1 MLIPRDFFARPS
13 VEVAPDLLGCVLEHE
28 TADGLVAV
36 ELTEVE
42 AYAGRSDPASH
53 AYRGK
58 TQRNA
63 VMFGPPG
70 HAYVYF
76 TYGMHFC
83 VNMVCLGE
91 EGSASAVLLR
101 AGAIIAGEDLARAR
115 RTRGPV
121 PEGRARIA
129 PRDLARGPARL
140 CQALGIDRSLD
151 GADVCVAGSP
161 LRMLRRGGQP
171 GPFGC
176 ASPGGRNPD
185 PPWNPPQ
192 DCHRTPGRGEQRRR
206 DPLAVLVR
214 RGPDRLGVP
223 GACAPATQT
232 GYPLTARWWH
242 HAGVDDIIDELS
254 WRGLI
259 AVSTDLDELRLAL
272 KSGRVTLYGGFDP
285 TAPGLHIGNLVLLV
299 TMRRL
304 QLAGH
309 RPIGLVGGAT
319 GLIGDPS
326 GKSAERVLN
335 PAELVAEWVERIRGE
350 VSRFLD
356 FDAGES
362 SALIVS
368 NLDWTAPMHVLDF
381 LRDIGKH
388 FSVNRMLDRESV
400 KARLEAGGISYTEFS
415 YQLLQA
421 MDYLELYRRYGCTL
435 QLGGSD
441 QWGNLVAGVG
451 LIRSVESASVH
462 ALATP
467 LITKPDGTKY
477 GKTEGGA
484 IWLSADLMS
493 PYAFYQFWLNV
504 SDAEVPNLLRVFSFK
519 SREEIDQLVRES
531 TERPAARIG
540 QRALAEEVT
549 TLVHGAEETQ
559 RAIAAS
565 RALFGQGS
573 LTDLDERTLAAVAA
587 EVRAAEIPGDGGLPP
602 VANLMV
608 AAGVAPTV
616 SAARRTIAEGG
627 AYLNNQ
633 KVTDEKAVPGADD
646 LLHGRYLILRRGK
659 RTVGAVEVYSR
670 GQVVG
675 YRTRRPIS
683 PSA

>member
-1 MLIPRDFFARPS
+1 
-13 VEVAPDLLGCVLEHE
+13 
-28 TADGLVAV
+28 
-36 ELTEVE
+36 
-42 AYAGRSDPASH
+42 
-53 AYRGK
+53 
-58 TQRNA
+58 
-63 VMFGPPG
+63 
-70 HAYVYF
+70 
-76 TYGMHFC
+76 
-83 VNMVCLGE
+83 
-91 EGSASAVLLR
+91 
-101 AGAIIAGEDLARAR
+101 
-115 RTRGPV
+115 
-121 PEGRARIA
+121 
-129 PRDLARGPARL
+129 
-140 CQALGIDRSLD
+140 
-151 GADVCVAGSP
+151 
-161 LRMLRRGGQP
+161 
-171 GPFGC
+171 
-176 ASPGGRNPD
+176 
-185 PPWNPPQ
+185 
-192 DCHRTPGRGEQRRR
+192 
-206 DPLAVLVR
+206 
-214 RGPDRLGVP
+214 
-223 GACAPATQT
+223 
-232 GYPLTARWWH
+232 
-242 HAGVDDIIDELS
+242 VDDIIEELS

-259 AVSTDLDELRLAL
+259 AVNTDLDELRLAL
-272 KSGRVTLYGGFDP
+272 KSGRVTVYCGFDP
-285 TAPGLHIGNLVLLV
+285 TAAGLHIGNLVQLL
-299 TMRRL
+299 TLRRL

-335 PAELVAEWVERIRGE
+335 PTEVVAGWVERIRGE

-421 MDYLELYRRYGCTL
+421 MDFLELYRRYGCTL

-451 LIRSVESASVH
+451 LIRSVESASAH

-467 LITKPDGTKY
+467 LVTKPDGTKY

-504 SDAEVPNLLRVFSFK
+504 SDPEVPNLLRVFSFK
-519 SREEIDQLVRES
+519 SREEIDQLVRDS
-531 TERPAARIG
+531 AERPAARIG

-573 LTDLDERTLAAVAA
+573 LTDLDERTLTAAVAELRPHPIPSHGGA
-587 EVRAAEIPGDGGLPP
+587 VSTSSVGHPPEAASHDGPASTAGPSLPP

-608 AAGVAPTV
+608 AAGISDTV

-627 AYLNNQ
+627 AYLNNR

-659 RTVGAVEVYSR
+659 RTIGAVEVIA
-670 GQVVG
+670 GDK
-675 YRTRRPIS
+675 
-683 PSA
+683 

>member
-1 MLIPRDFFARPS
+1 M
-13 VEVAPDLLGCVLEHE
+13 
-28 TADGLVAV
+28 
-36 ELTEVE
+36 
-42 AYAGRSDPASH
+42 
-53 AYRGK
+53 
-58 TQRNA
+58 
-63 VMFGPPG
+63 
-70 HAYVYF
+70 
-76 TYGMHFC
+76 
-83 VNMVCLGE
+83 
-91 EGSASAVLLR
+91 
-101 AGAIIAGEDLARAR
+101 
-115 RTRGPV
+115 
-121 PEGRARIA
+121 
-129 PRDLARGPARL
+129 
-140 CQALGIDRSLD
+140 
-151 GADVCVAGSP
+151 
-161 LRMLRRGGQP
+161 
-171 GPFGC
+171 
-176 ASPGGRNPD
+176 
-185 PPWNPPQ
+185 
-192 DCHRTPGRGEQRRR
+192 
-206 DPLAVLVR
+206 
-214 RGPDRLGVP
+214 
-223 GACAPATQT
+223 
-232 GYPLTARWWH
+232 
-242 HAGVDDIIDELS
+242 DDIIDELS

-259 AVSTDLDELRLAL
+259 AVSTDIDELRAAL
-272 KSGRVTLYGGFDP
+272 NSGRVTVYCGFDP
-285 TAPGLHIGNLVLLV
+285 TAPGLHIGNLVQLL
-299 TMRRL
+299 TLRRL

-335 PAELVAEWVERIRGE
+335 PAEVVAGWVDGIRGE

-356 FDAGES
+356 FDAGET
-362 SALIVS
+362 SALVVS
-368 NLDWTAPMHVLDF
+368 NLDWTAPMTALEF

-400 KARLEAGGISYTEFS
+400 RARLEAGGISYTEFS

-421 MDYLELYRRYGCTL
+421 MDFLELYRRYGCTL

-484 IWLSADLMS
+484 IWLSADLMP

-504 SDAEVPNLLRVFSFK
+504 SDAEVPGLLRVFSFK
-519 SREEIDQLVRES
+519 TREEIAELVRES

-549 TLVHGAEETQ
+549 TLVHGADETG

-587 EVRAAEIPGDGGLPP
+587 EVRAAQVPRNGGLPP
-602 VANLMV
+602 VANMMA

-616 SAARRTIAEGG
+616 SAARRAIAGGG

-633 KVTDEKAVPGADD
+633 KVTDEKAVPRAED

-659 RTVGAVEVYSR
+659 RTVGAVEVVPA
-670 GQVVG
+670 G
-675 YRTRRPIS
+675 
-683 PSA
+683 

>member
-1 MLIPRDFFARPS
+1 
-13 VEVAPDLLGCVLEHE
+13 
-28 TADGLVAV
+28 
-36 ELTEVE
+36 
-42 AYAGRSDPASH
+42 
-53 AYRGK
+53 
-58 TQRNA
+58 
-63 VMFGPPG
+63 
-70 HAYVYF
+70 
-76 TYGMHFC
+76 
-83 VNMVCLGE
+83 
-91 EGSASAVLLR
+91 
-101 AGAIIAGEDLARAR
+101 
-115 RTRGPV
+115 
-121 PEGRARIA
+121 
-129 PRDLARGPARL
+129 
-140 CQALGIDRSLD
+140 
-151 GADVCVAGSP
+151 
-161 LRMLRRGGQP
+161 
-171 GPFGC
+171 
-176 ASPGGRNPD
+176 
-185 PPWNPPQ
+185 
-192 DCHRTPGRGEQRRR
+192 
-206 DPLAVLVR
+206 
-214 RGPDRLGVP
+214 
-223 GACAPATQT
+223 
-232 GYPLTARWWH
+232 
-242 HAGVDDIIDELS
+242 VDDIIDELS

-259 AVSTDLDELRLAL
+259 AVSTDIDELRAAL
-272 KSGRVTLYGGFDP
+272 NSGRVTVYCGFDP
-285 TAPGLHIGNLVLLV
+285 TAPGLHIGNLVQLL
-299 TMRRL
+299 TLRRL

-335 PAELVAEWVERIRGE
+335 PAEVVAGWVDGIRGE

-356 FDAGES
+356 FDTGET
-362 SALIVS
+362 SALVVS
-368 NLDWTAPMHVLDF
+368 NLDWTAPMTALEF

-400 KARLEAGGISYTEFS
+400 RARLEAGGISYTEFS

-421 MDYLELYRRYGCTL
+421 MDFLELYRRYGCTL

-462 ALATP
+462 AMATP

-484 IWLSADLMS
+484 IWLSADLMP

-504 SDAEVPNLLRVFSFK
+504 SDAEVPGLLRVFSFK
-519 SREEIDQLVRES
+519 TREEIDELVRES

-549 TLVHGAEETQ
+549 TLVHGADEAG

-587 EVRAAEIPGDGGLPP
+587 EVRAAQVPRNGGLPP
-602 VANLMV
+602 VANMMA

-616 SAARRTIAEGG
+616 SAARRAIAGGG

-633 KVTDEKAVPGADD
+633 KVTDEKAVPRAED

-659 RTVGAVEVYSR
+659 RTVGAVEVVPA
-670 GQVVG
+670 G
-675 YRTRRPIS
+675 
-683 PSA
+683 